1 MKDKKKIQVVAAVI
15 RKEEKILV
23 AKRSESKNSG
33 GLWEFPGGKV
43 ESGEEP
49 KQALIRE
56 IIEELDCVIRP
67 ETFLGRSEVSIGSK
81 TIEMSLFAARIDRG
95 QPKTI
100 EHEEIRWI
108 TKDQLYDF
116 SWAPADIP
124 LLATVYGSCF

>member
-15 RKEEKILV
+15 RKEKKILV

-56 IIEELDCVIRP
+56 IIEELDCVIRLD
-67 ETFLGRSEVSIGSK
+67 TFLGRSEVSIGSK
-81 TIEMSLFAARIDRG
+81 TIEMSLFDARIDSG
-95 QPKTI
+95 QPKAI